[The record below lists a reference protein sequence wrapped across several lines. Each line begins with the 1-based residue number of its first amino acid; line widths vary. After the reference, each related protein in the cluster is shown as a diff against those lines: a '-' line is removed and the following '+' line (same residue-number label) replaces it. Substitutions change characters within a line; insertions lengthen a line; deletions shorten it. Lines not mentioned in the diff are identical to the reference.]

1 MCLEDILVSYVYVV
15 FSLNLGIV
23 VYLVY
28 VV

>member
-1 MCLEDILVSYVYVV
+1 MCLEDILVSYVYVF